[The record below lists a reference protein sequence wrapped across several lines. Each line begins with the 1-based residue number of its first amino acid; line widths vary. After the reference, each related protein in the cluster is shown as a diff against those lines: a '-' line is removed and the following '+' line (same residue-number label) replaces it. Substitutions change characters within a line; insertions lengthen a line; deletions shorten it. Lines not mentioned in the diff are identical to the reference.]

1 MASQAREGCL
11 LTLYDFYV
19 NIGLVVNKY
28 KNMQNIFKKL
38 FGHKVG
44 FLPVDPL
51 ADGLAEEI
59 AKERREPQAIR
70 LDANEVE
77 DIRRFWSSVNDSIDE

>member
-1 MASQAREGCL
+1 
-11 LTLYDFYV
+11 
-19 NIGLVVNKY
+19 
-28 KNMQNIFKKL
+28 MQNIFKKL

-44 FLPVDPL
+44 FLPVDSL

-70 LDANEVE
+70 LDADEVE

>member
-1 MASQAREGCL
+1 
-11 LTLYDFYV
+11 
-19 NIGLVVNKY
+19 
-28 KNMQNIFKKL
+28 MQNLFKKL
-38 FGHKVG
+38 VGHKVG

-70 LDANEVE
+70 LDADEVE

>member
-1 MASQAREGCL
+1 M
-11 LTLYDFYV
+11 TLYDFYV

-28 KNMQNIFKKL
+28 KNMQNIFKKV
-38 FGHKVG
+38 FGYKVG

-70 LDANEVE
+70 LDADEVE

>member
-1 MASQAREGCL
+1 
-11 LTLYDFYV
+11 
-19 NIGLVVNKY
+19 
-28 KNMQNIFKKL
+28 MQNLFSKI

-51 ADGLAEEI
+51 ADGLGEEI

-70 LDANEVE
+70 LDTDEVE
-77 DIRRFWSSVNDSIDE
+77 DIRHFWSRVSDGVDE

>member
-1 MASQAREGCL
+1 M
-11 LTLYDFYV
+11 TLYDFYV

-44 FLPVDPL
+44 FLPVDPR

-70 LDANEVE
+70 LDADEVE

>member
-1 MASQAREGCL
+1 M
-11 LTLYDFYV
+11 TLYDFYV

-38 FGHKVG
+38 FGYKVG

-70 LDANEVE
+70 LYADEVE

>member
-1 MASQAREGCL
+1 M
-11 LTLYDFYV
+11 TLYDFYV

-38 FGHKVG
+38 FGYKVG

-70 LDANEVE
+70 LDADEVE